1 MTVATESAYT
11 CNNQFD
17 FSYVKQQKHQ
27 TLYVL
32 QKQSAYSIYV
42 GFFFNLFIFYVVNV
56 VTEP

>member
-1 MTVATESAYT
+1 MTVATESVYT
-11 CNNQFD
+11 RNNQFD

-42 GFFFNLFIFYVVNV
+42 GFFLIYLFFM
-56 VTEP
+56 

>member
-1 MTVATESAYT
+1 MTVATESVYT
-11 CNNQFD
+11 HNNQLD
-17 FSYVKQQKHQ
+17 FSYVKQQKDQ

-42 GFFFNLFIFYVVNV
+42 GYFLFFILYVVNR